1 VEVRV
6 SRPVKVAHVATVD
19 LTVRFLLLPQLRR
32 LRNEGYEVSAISA
45 PGPWTAG
52 LLDEGIRHI
61 PWLHATRSWDPVA
74 DARALAEL
82 VSIFRRERFDL
93 VHTHNPKPGVLG
105 RMAARVA
112 GVPVVVNTVHG
123 LYAAPTDRPARK
135 MAVLTLESL
144 AARFSDLELYQSE
157 EDLAWARRI
166 GLVRAGRNQLLGNG
180 TDLSVFDPEAVS
192 EGAVTALRGELGI
205 PEDAPVVGTVGR
217 LVAEKGYREF
227 FTAACKVR
235 AVRPQVR
242 FVALGAHDPNKA
254 DAIAPGEVRAAAR
267 DVIFAGWREDLPAF
281 LALVDVF
288 VLASWRE
295 GMPRSAIEAAAMGKP
310 LVLTDI
316 RGSREVARHDVEG
329 LLVPPRNPVRLAGA
343 IEALLS
349 DASLRARLGAAAR
362 ARARERFDER
372 RVIDTIVDR
381 YQVLLRGRGPVAVR
395 PDHEPHA
402 FTVRRAL
409 RTDAAD
415 LARLHRESLP
425 GAFLPAL
432 GDRFLR
438 RLYRAMAE
446 DRDAIALVAGNG
458 EGVMGFATGAL
469 SVRRFYRRFVI
480 RHGLPAA
487 VVAAPMLIRPGVFR
501 RARET
506 GAYPSRASELPD
518 PELFSIAVDP
528 GWRARGVGRVL
539 ADGVVQGLGEMG
551 ASRVKV
557 VVAESNQAANRF
569 YERIGFTRRGRI
581 EVHRGTP
588 SAVWVIGCHSL

>member
-6 SRPVKVAHVATVD
+6 SRPVRVAHVATVD

-32 LRNEGYEVSAISA
+32 LRNHGYEVTAISA

-52 LLDEGIRHI
+52 LEGEGIRHI
-61 PWLHATRSWDPVA
+61 PWRHATRSWDPAA
-74 DARALAEL
+74 DARAFAEL
-82 VSIFRRERFDL
+82 VSILRRERFDL

-123 LYAAPTDRPARK
+123 LYATRTDRLARK
-135 MAVLTLESL
+135 MAVLALESL
-144 AARFSDLELYQSE
+144 AARLSDLELYQSE

-166 GLVRAGRNQLLGNG
+166 GLVRPGRNELLGNG
-180 TDLSVFDPEAVS
+180 TDLSTFDPAAVS
-192 EGAVTALRGELGI
+192 AEGVAALRAELGI
-205 PEDAPVVGTVGR
+205 PEEALVVGTVGR
-217 LVAEKGYREF
+217 LVAEKGYRELF
-227 FTAACKVR
+227 AAARKVR
-235 AVRPQVR
+235 AGRPEVR
-242 FVALGAHDPNKA
+242 FVALGAHEPNKA

-267 DVIFAGWREDLPAF
+267 DVIFAGWRDDLPAF
-281 LALVDVF
+281 LASVDVF

-316 RGSREVARHDVEG
+316 RGCREVVRDGVEG

-343 IEALLS
+343 IERLLS
-349 DASLRARLGAAAR
+349 DPSLRARLGAAAR

-372 RVIDTIVDR
+372 RVTDTIVDR
-381 YQVLLRGRGPVAVR
+381 YQVLLRGRGPVGAR
-395 PDHEPHA
+395 PGPDPHA
-402 FTVRRAL
+402 FTVRRAR

-415 LARLHRESLP
+415 LARLHRDSLP

-446 DRDAIALVAGNG
+446 DRGAIALVAENG

-469 SVRRFYRRFVI
+469 SVRSFYRRFVA

-487 VVAAPMLIRPGVFR
+487 VAAAPLLIRPGVLR

-506 GAYPSRASELPD
+506 AAYPGRASGLPD
-518 PELFSIAVDP
+518 PELFSIAVAS
-528 GWRARGVGRVL
+528 GWRARGVGRAL
-539 ADGVVQGLGEMG
+539 ADGVVQGLGGMG
-551 ASRVKV
+551 ARRVKV

-569 YERIGFTRRGRI
+569 YERMGFARQVGI